1 MAKSK
6 YKKEK
11 KLTQKEY
18 TGSFKNEKTKKPQ
31 KQMKKITS
39 KYNKEVIKYNIS
51 KIYET
56 IIFTNDNT
64 FKLNNCSRQYFNIFT
79 KYS

>member
-18 TGSFKNEKTKKPQ
+18 TDSFQNEKTKKP
-31 KQMKKITS
+31 
-39 KYNKEVIKYNIS
+39 
-51 KIYET
+51 
-56 IIFTNDNT
+56 
-64 FKLNNCSRQYFNIFT
+64 
-79 KYS
+79 

>member
-18 TGSFKNEKTKKPQ
+18 TGSFQNEKTKK
-31 KQMKKITS
+31 
-39 KYNKEVIKYNIS
+39 
-51 KIYET
+51 
-56 IIFTNDNT
+56 
-64 FKLNNCSRQYFNIFT
+64 L
-79 KYS
+79 